1 MTRLPESRI
10 GALGARRRDQAFSLI
25 EVLVAGAVAA
35 IVLAGAYGWLW
46 NVAAL
51 ASQTDNRVQA
61 GTMAAAA
68 ARAVGGDV
76 RAAVGARQPPVGR
89 DPARSMSLA
98 HDHVDVAPEE
108 VLIVWDPARA
118 VLWRNASGTYIADH
132 ITGFT
137 VVYGLVDGRWLSGAE
152 MAASGW
158 PSVRRLRV
166 QLAATVGSA
175 TVSRSLELNV
185 GPA

>member
-1 MTRLPESRI
+1 MTTLLGSRI
-10 GALGARRRDQAFSLI
+10 GVRAEQRRDQAFALI

-35 IVLAGAYGWLW
+35 VVLAGAYGWLW

-51 ASQTDNRVQA
+51 AGETDDRVQA
-61 GTMAAAA
+61 GTLAAAA

-76 RAAVGARQPPVGR
+76 RAAVGVRQPPAGR
-89 DPARSMSLA
+89 DPARSLFLA
-98 HDHVDVAPEE
+98 HDHVDVAPED

-118 VLWRNASGTYIADH
+118 VVWRNASGTYIADH
-132 ITGFT
+132 IVGFA
-137 VVYGLVDGRWLSGAE
+137 VAYGLMDGRWLGGAE
-152 MAASGW
+152 MAASDW

-166 QLAATVGSA
+166 ELAATVGSA
-175 TVSRSLELNV
+175 TVARALEMNV